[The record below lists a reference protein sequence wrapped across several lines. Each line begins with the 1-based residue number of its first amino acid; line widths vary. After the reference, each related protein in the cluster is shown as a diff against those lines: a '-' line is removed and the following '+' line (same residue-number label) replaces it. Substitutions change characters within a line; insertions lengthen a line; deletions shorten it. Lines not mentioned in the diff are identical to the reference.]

1 MSIIQAIKESSTD
14 EIEAAGLFWRVR
26 RICSADLAR
35 VGFAALAMA
44 TPEQAANDQDLD
56 AALRRINPKQ
66 AADLA
71 SLQEATVCAG
81 VYGVGDQDGNWD
93 DLTCSIDKA
102 KEDPDKGVLWVGSL
116 PAGVTDVLFSRIMEL
131 STDGEEAAK
140 RLASFRS
147 GHVDRTGGGG
157 PDVWEVAP

>member
-56 AALRRINPKQ
+56 A
-66 AADLA
+66 
-71 SLQEATVCAG
+71 TVCAG
-81 VYGVGDQDGNWD
+81 VYSVGDQDGNWD

-102 KEDPDKGVLWVGSL
+102 KEDPDNGVLWVGSL

-147 GHVDRTGGGG
+147 GHVDRAGGSGA
-157 PDVWEVAP
+157 DVREVAP